1 MYKILRPNENRKVVR
16 IIVFGDNM
24 VGKTCIL
31 NRLIARK
38 YSEETLTTIGTEKFW
53 TKIKLNNGKE
63 MKVIL
68 WDTSGNERY
77 RTLAIKN
84 IKYSDGCIIVFDV
97 TSKKSFLSVSTW
109 LDLIKVVYP
118 NFLVI
123 LFGNKV
129 DIDKYKWEVTNEEI
143 NKFIKEKNL
152 KYFEVSAKNN
162 IGINEGIEYIINE
175 FCDKKEYIIIPPRKK

>member
-1 MYKILRPNENRKVVR
+1 MR

-31 NRLIARK
+31 NRFMAHE
-38 YSEETLTTIGTEKFW
+38 YYQENLTTIGIDKLT

-77 RTLAIKN
+77 RSLAIKN

-97 TSKKSFLSVSTW
+97 TSKESFFSVSTW
-109 LDLIKVVYP
+109 LDSIKEDYP

-129 DIDKYKWEVTNEEI
+129 DIDKSKWKVTNEEI
-143 NKFIKEKNL
+143 NKFIKEKDL

-175 FCDKKEYIIIPPRKK
+175 FCKEKEYIIIPPRKK

>member
-31 NRLIARK
+31 NRFMAHE
-38 YSEETLTTIGTEKFW
+38 YYQENLTTIGIDKLT

-63 MKVIL
+63 RKVIL
-68 WDTSGNERY
+68 WDTPGNERY
-77 RTLAIKN
+77 RSVMVKKV
-84 IKYSDGCIIVFDV
+84 KYSDGCIIVFDV
-97 TSKKSFLSVSTW
+97 TSRRSFENASIW
-109 LDLIKVVYP
+109 LDSVKEDYP
-118 NFLVI
+118 NFMVI

-129 DIDKYKWEVTNEEI
+129 DIDKSNWGVTSEEI

-162 IGINEGIEYIINE
+162 IGITEGIEYIINE
-175 FCDKKEYIIIPPRKK
+175 FCDEKEYIIIPPK

>member
-1 MYKILRPNENRKVVR
+1 MYKILRPNENRKAVR
-16 IIVFGDNM
+16 IIIFGDKM
-24 VGKTCIL
+24 VGKTCIF
-31 NRLIARK
+31 NRLGRK
-38 YSEETLTTIGTEKFW
+38 YSEVTLTTIGIDKLT

-77 RTLAIKN
+77 RSLAIKN

-97 TSKKSFLSVSTW
+97 TSKESFFSVSTW
-109 LDLIKVVYP
+109 LDLIKEDYP

-129 DIDKYKWEVTNEEI
+129 DIDKSHWEVTNEEI
-143 NKFIKEKNL
+143 NKFIKEKDL

-175 FCDKKEYIIIPPRKK
+175 FCKEKEYIIIPPRKK

>member
-1 MYKILRPNENRKVVR
+1 MYKILRPNENRKAVR

-24 VGKTCIL
+24 VGKTCIF
-31 NRLIARK
+31 NRLGRK
-38 YSEETLTTIGTEKFW
+38 YSEVTLTTIGSDEFT
-53 TKIKLNNGKE
+53 TKINLNNGKE

-68 WDTSGNERY
+68 WDTPGNERY
-77 RTLAIKN
+77 RSVIIKN

-97 TSKKSFLSVSTW
+97 TSRRSFENASIW
-109 LDLIKVVYP
+109 LDSVKEDYP
-118 NFLVI
+118 NFMVI

-129 DIDKYKWEVTNEEI
+129 DIDKSNWGVTSEEI

-162 IGINEGIEYIINE
+162 IGIKEGIEYIINE
-175 FCDKKEYIIIPPRKK
+175 FCDEKEYIIIPPK

>member
-1 MYKILRPNENRKVVR
+1 
-16 IIVFGDNM
+16 
-24 VGKTCIL
+24 
-31 NRLIARK
+31 
-38 YSEETLTTIGTEKFW
+38 
-53 TKIKLNNGKE
+53 

-77 RTLAIKN
+77 RSLAIKN

-97 TSKKSFLSVSTW
+97 TSKESFFSVSTW

-129 DIDKYKWEVTNEEI
+129 DIDKSHWEVTNEEI

-175 FCDKKEYIIIPPRKK
+175 FCKEKEYIIIPPRKK